1 MIEAAFSLPPVW
13 KSVES
18 IIRLPFS
25 INARSICVIARA
37 EVARYILVLEVVL
50 FGTNVWAGE
59 LPARGPLDT
68 LWEQQMLESKSNTV
82 VAIELKEGKIVR
94 LELPAKESVEY
105 SRGMPESTGFGSP
118 GVSIMQLGEGFW
130 GNGGWV
136 LKGGLLGIATD
147 GPSAFELH
155 GKAVV
160 HRQPYFPFPFHRTIP
175 HDTGY
180 EFFLLHRHPGFPDV
194 TIVGKWT
201 FTPQQVDLKPQ
212 NVGPPDVEVHA
223 TLRYDPSAKI
233 ATVTITGVT
242 SAIEENINV
251 STYTSASLLP
261 VKK

>member
-1 MIEAAFSLPPVW
+1 M
-13 KSVES
+13 
-18 IIRLPFS
+18 
-25 INARSICVIARA
+25 IARA

-50 FGTNVWAGE
+50 SGASVWAGE
-59 LPARGPLDT
+59 LPARGPLDI
-68 LWEQQMLESKSNTV
+68 LWEQQMLDGKSNTA
-82 VAIELKEGKIVR
+82 VAIELVEGKIVR
-94 LELPAKESVEY
+94 SELPAKESIEY
-105 SRGMPESTGFGSP
+105 SRGTPESAGLGSP
-118 GVSIMQLGEGFW
+118 GVSVMQLGEGFW

-160 HRQPYFPFPFHRTIP
+160 HRQSYFPFPFHRTIP

-180 EFFLLHRHPGFPDV
+180 DFFLLHRHPGFPNA
-194 TIVGKWT
+194 TIVRKWK

-212 NVGPPDVEVHA
+212 HVGPPDVDVHG
-223 TLRYDPSAKI
+223 TLRYDASAKNAI
-233 ATVTITGVT
+233 ITITGFT